1 MTHLRPDAMQEY
13 YRRRLLAAP
22 EAERDEI
29 LKRIKLAAAV
39 RRRPEVEPTLRRL
52 ARSGHPLAPRC
63 LEVLGQ

>member
-22 EAERDEI
+22 EVERDAI
-29 LKRIKLAAAV
+29 ALRIKLSAAI

-52 ARSGHPLAPRC
+52 ARSGHPLAPQC
-63 LEVLGQ
+63 LDALAK